1 MLIINYLNEMMK
13 KITLFILFVL
23 VFCKIEAQHHISD
36 MPGYADSVN
45 SGLIPAD
52 TMKGSPHRVTMA
64 DIGDAHIHI
73 EYGSPGVKGRI
84 IWGGLV
90 AMDQVWVAGAHNAT
104 TIQFSKPVIWG
115 GNAIPA
121 GKYGFFAIP
130 GKEMWTVILNNK
142 SDMHLA
148 DDYDEKEDVVR
159 IQVKPGTLDKT
170 VQRLTYIVKD
180 EGNKKGAVIM
190 QWDKLQVS
198 IPVEIN

>member
-1 MLIINYLNEMMK
+1 MLNKTILVF
-13 KITLFILFVL
+13 LFIPAF
-23 VFCKIEAQHHISD
+23 FYSTAQHHPAN

-64 DIGDAHIHI
+64 NIDNAHIHI

-84 IWGGLV
+84 IWGGLI

-121 GKYGFFAIP
+121 GKYGFFTIP
-130 GKEMWTVILNNK
+130 GKETWTIILNNK
-142 SDMHLA
+142 SEMHLA
-148 DDYDEKEDVVR
+148 DNYDEKEDVIR
-159 IQVKPGTLDKT
+159 IQVKPSALEKT